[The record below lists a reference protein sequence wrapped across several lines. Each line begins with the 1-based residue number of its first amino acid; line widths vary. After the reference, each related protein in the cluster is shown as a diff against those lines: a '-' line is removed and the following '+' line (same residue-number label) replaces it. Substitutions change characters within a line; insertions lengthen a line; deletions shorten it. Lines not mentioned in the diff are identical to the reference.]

1 MKYRVIAVRMK
12 LGSCILKRTV
22 SCEVN
27 NLAGLRKFY
36 KENYGAD
43 SVMFT
48 YECS

>member
-12 LGSCILKRTV
+12 LGTCILTQ
-22 SCEVN
+22 SICCEVN
-27 NLAGLRKFY
+27 NLAGLRQFY
-36 KENYGAD
+36 KEHYGAK